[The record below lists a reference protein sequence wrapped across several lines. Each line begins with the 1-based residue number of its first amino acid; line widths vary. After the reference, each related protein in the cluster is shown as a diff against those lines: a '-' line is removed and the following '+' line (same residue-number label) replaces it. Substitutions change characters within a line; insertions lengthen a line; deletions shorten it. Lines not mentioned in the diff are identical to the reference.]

1 MSGIKLSPLFIF
13 LLMLIVLVVATTVKR
28 WGLVSE
34 GFISYLKSSDSFSS
48 QTVKAYDNT
57 ANIYKLYDDIFYDQ
71 RNGNVVVVGSSKY
84 VDTTDTT
91 GSTVSTID
99 IIPRGMDDIYSY
111 KRGSGVS
118 IMSQQCV
125 ESKKRTIDSLETQWY
140 INTVQ
145 NQLVYITWGS
155 DTYMCAL
162 DLTNVSGNTVAGN
175 TASYQPAIT
184 AYFNGTVKQSTNTYS
199 DANTIPL
206 VPKFTYVS
214 DGKDDTN
221 VVVDFY
227 DKVATVYQLATGIYY
242 DYKNGNLITKSAGG
256 TSATLNVYTRGSKT
270 AGYTYN
276 SVPTSGNTTL
286 ASQLTFSQSSIAPYF
301 INIFDGKYTVM
312 YWANGDTT
320 IIVVFVNFLQ
330 TDGSVGCIGR
340 RFTRDGLY
348 SSVLGDNNKLNDK
361 GSENK
366 EIDTD
371 ANKDLLDSFARWYIY
386 FNTNAIGSSDYNDY
400 LLKTQIVPPVCP
412 ACPGCG
418 TGVCTDCGGKG
429 GSGTKTT
436 DSTSLAFDNKTVVG
450 ATGSAVT
457 NTVNAAGTAVNKTI
471 DVAGSAVNKTVDVAG
486 NVAGKTLDTAG
497 NVVGKTLDTATG
509 VVGKTFDVAGNVLG
523 SAASTLGLDRIG
535 YNQSYRGPANTS
547 SSGNASGYPS
557 SGFKNTEYRPGSNNT
572 GVPNYPNS
580 NPNDPYSYNGALQS
594 KGGNFI
600 AVTADFSRFGR

>member
-34 GFISYLKSSDSFSS
+34 GFISYLKNSDSFSL

-57 ANIYKLYDDIFYDQ
+57 ANIYKLYDDIFYDH
-71 RNGNVVVVGSSKY
+71 RNGNVVVLASTKY
-84 VDTTDTT
+84 TDTADTT
-91 GSTVSTID
+91 GSSVSEVAIV
-99 IIPRGMDDIYSY
+99 PRNNDTPSSY
-111 KRGSGVS
+111 TRGTGVS
-118 IMSQQCV
+118 IMSQQCA
-125 ESKKRTIDSLETQWY
+125 ESKKRTIDSIETQWS

-145 NQLVYITWGS
+145 NQLMYITWGN
-155 DTYMCAL
+155 DTYMCVL
-162 DLTNVSGNTVAGN
+162 DLTNATVAGNTVAGN
-175 TASYQPAIT
+175 TVTSYQPAIT
-184 AYFNGTVKQSTNTYS
+184 AYFNGNVKQSTNTYS
-199 DANTIPL
+199 DADKIPL
-206 VPKFTYVS
+206 ISKFTYND
-214 DGKDDTN
+214 DGKDGTN
-221 VVVDFY
+221 VIIDFY
-227 DKVATVYQLATGIYY
+227 DKVATVYQIANGIYY
-242 DYKNGNLITKSAGG
+242 DYKNGNLMTKTAGI
-256 TSATLNVYTRGSKT
+256 SATLDVYTRGSKT
-270 AGYTYN
+270 VDYTYN
-276 SVPTSGNTTL
+276 NVPRENSTP

-301 INIFDGKYTVM
+301 INLFNGKYTIM

-320 IIVVFVNFLQ
+320 LIVILVNFLQ
-330 TDGSVGCIGR
+330 TNGSVGCIAR

-348 SSVLGDNNKLNDK
+348 NSGIGDNNEDVKDD
-361 GSENK
+361 EEK
-366 EIDTD
+366 EVDTD

-386 FNTNAIGSSDYNDY
+386 FNTNAVGSSDYNDY

-412 ACPGCG
+412 ACPGCKSE
-418 TGVCTDCGGKG
+418 GVCTDCGGKG

-436 DSTSLAFDNKTVVG
+436 DSASLAFDNKTIVG

-471 DVAGSAVNKTVDVAG
+471 DVAG

-497 NVVGKTLDTATG
+497 NVVGKTLDTATN
-509 VVGKTFDVAGNVLG
+509 VVGKTFDAAGNVLG

-547 SSGNASGYPS
+547 GNGNASGYPS
-557 SGFKNTEYRPGSNNT
+557 SGFKNTEYRPGSNTT

>member
-34 GFISYLKSSDSFSS
+34 GFISYLKNSDSFSL

-71 RNGNVVVVGSSKY
+71 RNGNVVVLTSTKY
-84 VDTTDTT
+84 TDTADTT
-91 GSTVSTID
+91 GSSVSEVAIV
-99 IIPRGMDDIYSY
+99 PRDNDDISSY

-118 IMSQQCV
+118 IMSEQRA
-125 ESKKRTIDSLETQWY
+125 ESKKRTIDSLETEW
-140 INTVQ
+140 IVKTVQ
-145 NQLVYITWGS
+145 NQLIYITWGN

-162 DLTNVSGNTVAGN
+162 DLTNATVSGNTVAGN
-175 TASYQPAIT
+175 TVTSYQPAIT
-184 AYFNGTVKQSTNTYS
+184 AYFNGNVKQSTNTYS
-199 DANTIPL
+199 DADKIPL
-206 VPKFTYVS
+206 KTKYTYS
-214 DGKDDTN
+214 TDGKEGTN
-221 VVVDFY
+221 VIVDFY
-227 DKVATVYQLATGIYY
+227 DKISSTYQLINGVFY
-242 DYKNGNLITKSAGG
+242 DVKNGNLLLKTAGG
-256 TSATLNVYTRGSKT
+256 TSATLNVYTRGSKNVD
-270 AGYTYN
+270 YTYN
-276 SVPTSGNTTL
+276 NVPRENSTP
-286 ASQLTFSQSSIAPYF
+286 ASQLTFSQSSTAPYF
-301 INIFDGKYTVM
+301 INGYTGEYTIM
-312 YWANGDTT
+312 YWPNGDTT
-320 IIVVFVNFLQ
+320 IIVILGNVL
-330 TDGSVGCIGR
+330 TSDGTISCGVW

-348 SSVLGDNNKLNDK
+348 NSGIGDNNRDGEGDVKDD
-361 GSENK
+361 EEK
-366 EIDTD
+366 EVDTD

-386 FNTNAIGSSDYNDY
+386 FNTNAVGSSDYNDY

-412 ACPGCG
+412 ACPGCKSE
-418 TGVCTDCGGKG
+418 GVCTDCGGKG

-436 DSTSLAFDNKTVVG
+436 DSASLAFDNKTIVG

-471 DVAGSAVNKTVDVAG
+471 DVAG

-497 NVVGKTLDTATG
+497 NVVGKTLDTATN
-509 VVGKTFDVAGNVLG
+509 VVGKTFDAAGNVLG

-557 SGFKNTEYRPGSNNT
+557 SGFKNTEYRPGSNTT
-572 GVPNYPNS
+572 GVSNYPNS